1 MQHDVAL
8 REAARAIY
16 ESVYPGEEW
25 TPIPFDEAE
34 RFGTVLDRNA
44 VDAALRKQA
53 LGARLESLA
62 RLFPVHARG
71 TTS

>member
-25 TPIPFDEAE
+25 TPVPVVEAE
-34 RFGTVLDRNA
+34 RFGTVHYRNA
-44 VDAALRKQA
+44 VDAARRADACLNGDATHQ
-53 LGARLESLA
+53 LLLI
-62 RLFPVHARG
+62 
-71 TTS
+71 

>member
-25 TPIPFDEAE
+25 TSVPFDVAE
-34 RFGTVLDRNA
+34 RFGTVHYRNA
-44 VDAALRKQA
+44 VDAAFRANACLNGDATHQ
-53 LGARLESLA
+53 LLLI
-62 RLFPVHARG
+62 
-71 TTS
+71 

>member
-25 TPIPFDEAE
+25 TPLPFVEAE
-34 RFGTVLDRNA
+34 RFGTVHYRNA
-44 VDAALRKQA
+44 VDAAPM
-53 LGARLESLA
+53 LA
-62 RLFPVHARG
+62 STATAHC
-71 TTS
+71 SSC